1 MKRILHAEEMRA
13 WSDEQRSLHKTIGFV
28 PTMGALHAGH
38 LSLATAAVRDNDR
51 GVASIFVNPTQF
63 APHEDFNRYPRPLEE
78 DLAKLEAAGIDA
90 VYLPAAAEMYPK
102 NYSTYVEVGGVSEG
116 LCGGSRPHFFRGVAT
131 VVTKLFNAVKPHRAY
146 FGQKDAQQCAVIK
159 RMVRD
164 LDMGIEIVEM
174 PIVREADGLAM
185 SSRNAYL
192 TAEDRKRALCLSRAL
207 FDAEKRMKRGE
218 RDGEALIHAVRDNMR
233 DVEIDYVALVDAE
246 TMEPVREVIRP
257 VLLAVAV
264 LLPTARLIDNIKFDP
279 AECRE
284 CKTPRQENI
293 PQI

>member
-1 MKRILHAEEMRA
+1 MKRIQHADSMRSWA
-13 WSDEQRSLHKTIGFV
+13 EEQRSLHKTIGFV

-38 LSLATAAVRDNDR
+38 LSLADAAVRDNDL

-63 APHEDFNRYPRPLEE
+63 SPHEDFNQYPRPLEK
-78 DLAKLEAAGIDA
+78 DLAKLEAAGIAA
-90 VYLPAAAEMYPK
+90 VYMPTVVAMYPRD
-102 NYSTYVEVGGVSEG
+102 YSTYVNVDNVSEG

-174 PIVREADGLAM
+174 PIVREPDGLAM

-192 TAEDRKRALCLSRAL
+192 TSEDRKRALCLSRAL
-207 FDAEKRMKRGE
+207 FDAEKKLKKGE
-218 RDGEALIHAVRDNMR
+218 RDGEVLMRGIRDTMR

-246 TMEPVREVIRP
+246 TMQPVRETIRP
-257 VLLAVAV
+257 VVLAVAAF
-264 LLPTARLIDNIKFDP
+264 LPTARLIDNIKFDP
-279 AECRE
+279 NTDDAGSQRGSG
-284 CKTPRQENI
+284 R
-293 PQI
+293 

>member
-1 MKRILHAEEMRA
+1 MKQIQHADTMRA
-13 WSDEQRSLHKTIGFV
+13 WADEQRSLHKTIGFV

-38 LSLATAAVRDNDR
+38 LSLAEAAVCDNDL

-63 APHEDFNRYPRPLEE
+63 APHEDFNQYPRPLEE
-78 DLAKLEAAGIDA
+78 DLAKLEAAGITA
-90 VYLPAAAEMYPK
+90 LYMPTAAEMYPR
-102 NYSTYVEVGGVSEG
+102 NFSTYVDVEQVSQG

-174 PIVREADGLAM
+174 PIVREPDGLAM

-192 TAEDRKRALCLSRAL
+192 TREDRERALCLSRAL
-207 FDAEKRMKRGE
+207 FDAEKKLRGGE
-218 RDGEALIHAVRDNMR
+218 RDGDVLVQGVRDAMR
-233 DVEIDYVALVDAE
+233 NVEIDYVALVDAE
-246 TMEPVREVIRP
+246 TMQPIREPIRP
-257 VLLAVAV
+257 VVLAVAAF
-264 LLPTARLIDNIKFDP
+264 LPTARLIDNIKFDP
-279 AECRE
+279 NTNDTGSHTGSGR
-284 CKTPRQENI
+284 
-293 PQI
+293 